1 MNESNHQGLS
11 QLYMNH
17 YPDKYNKGTVST
29 ALNNHTTNT
38 VGFMLALV
46 SSSSFPVPISLVK
59 RLGSSSSSLS
69 AMLDQIFTGQ
79 RCHWQ
84 VAHDTFEDWKWWNKI
99 TKDHTD
105 IQHATHVLVKVSKKW
120 QSMQGVERSFAAK
133 YWLRH
138 LIQEERTVEAKALLL
153 NPQWLMSRAADPE
166 GIIEECEED
175 LFEDD
180 STIVLLGEAVALGSK
195 EDSRGRDGNLSQDI
209 RRLPAVLIGHL
220 LGWATTNPEIQQL
233 LQQLKDT
240 DHGFS
245 WWCPTSPTMVQAGTS
260 RTHDSSSSSSCVIPS
275 HSGIVRS
282 IVFSNDGQC
291 VASCSA
297 DRTIRIWNTS
307 TGLTTHVLKG
317 HEDEV
322 YTIAFSSDGKTL
334 VSGGGNNDPTVRIW
348 TLKECGN
355 KVVEQE
361 QEQEQGTATVEDNG
375 ILALVEQE
383 QEQEQGTATVEDN
396 GILALPEHDPPQT
409 TQAMYS
415 MVVLKGHRKW
425 VRAVDFSPDGALAV
439 SASGDHTVRVWDLA
453 TEKTRH
459 ECIGHTN
466 EVFATS
472 FSSDGLYVLSG
483 SKDETICVWCVTTG
497 ALLHTLDC
505 TNHELISVRFS
516 SQHSQGKGFRI
527 VAEGWDKTVRV
538 WELNATQYTCVY
550 VSLPEHPLPLS
561 YVEDVKNQSI
571 FDRAINLKAVV
582 KADAPVGLNVGGV
595 YARSHIDGKTAV
607 AQDFER
613 LHFLQF
619 IPSPMALQQQERST
633 QGAQ

>member
-17 YPDKYNKGTVST
+17 YPEKGTVST

-99 TKDHTD
+99 TKDHTA

-120 QSMQGVERSFAAK
+120 QSMQGVEQSFAAK

-260 RTHDSSSSSSCVIPS
+260 RTHDSSSSSCVIPS

-361 QEQEQGTATVEDNG
+361 Q
-375 ILALVEQE
+375 
-383 QEQEQGTATVEDN
+383 GTATVEDN
-396 GILALPEHDPPQT
+396 GILALPEHDPPQP

>member
-17 YPDKYNKGTVST
+17 YPEKGTVST

-69 AMLDQIFTGQ
+69 AMVDQIFTGQ

-233 LQQLKDT
+233 LQQLKDM

-361 QEQEQGTATVEDNG
+361 QEQ
-375 ILALVEQE
+375 
-383 QEQEQGTATVEDN
+383 GTATVEDN
-396 GILALPEHDPPQT
+396 GILALPEHDPPQP

>member
-260 RTHDSSSSSSCVIPS
+260 RTHDSSSSSCVIPS

-361 QEQEQGTATVEDNG
+361 Q
-375 ILALVEQE
+375 
-383 QEQEQGTATVEDN
+383 GTATVEDN
-396 GILALPEHDPPQT
+396 GILALPEHAPPQT

>member
-1 MNESNHQGLS
+1 
-11 QLYMNH
+11 
-17 YPDKYNKGTVST
+17 
-29 ALNNHTTNT
+29 
-38 VGFMLALV
+38 
-46 SSSSFPVPISLVK
+46 
-59 RLGSSSSSLS
+59 
-69 AMLDQIFTGQ
+69 
-79 RCHWQ
+79 
-84 VAHDTFEDWKWWNKI
+84 
-99 TKDHTD
+99 
-105 IQHATHVLVKVSKKW
+105 
-120 QSMQGVERSFAAK
+120 
-133 YWLRH
+133 
-138 LIQEERTVEAKALLL
+138 
-153 NPQWLMSRAADPE
+153 
-166 GIIEECEED
+166 
-175 LFEDD
+175 
-180 STIVLLGEAVALGSK
+180 
-195 EDSRGRDGNLSQDI
+195 
-209 RRLPAVLIGHL
+209 
-220 LGWATTNPEIQQL
+220 
-233 LQQLKDT
+233 
-240 DHGFS
+240 
-245 WWCPTSPTMVQAGTS
+245 
-260 RTHDSSSSSSCVIPS
+260 
-275 HSGIVRS
+275 
-282 IVFSNDGQC
+282 
-291 VASCSA
+291 
-297 DRTIRIWNTS
+297 
-307 TGLTTHVLKG
+307 LTTHVLKG

-361 QEQEQGTATVEDNG
+361 Q
-375 ILALVEQE
+375 
-383 QEQEQGTATVEDN
+383 GTATVEDN
-396 GILALPEHDPPQT
+396 GILALPEHAPPQT
-409 TQAMYS
+409 TQAMYT

-459 ECIGHTN
+459 EFIGHTN

>member
-99 TKDHTD
+99 TKDHTA

-120 QSMQGVERSFAAK
+120 QSMEGVKRSFAAK

-260 RTHDSSSSSSCVIPS
+260 RTHDSSSSSCVIPS

-361 QEQEQGTATVEDNG
+361 Q
-375 ILALVEQE
+375 
-383 QEQEQGTATVEDN
+383 GTATVEDN
-396 GILALPEHDPPQT
+396 GILALPEHDPPQP

-439 SASGDHTVRVWDLA
+439 SASGGHTVRVWDLA

>member
-29 ALNNHTTNT
+29 ALNNNTTNT

-105 IQHATHVLVKVSKKW
+105 IQHATYVLVKVSKKW

-260 RTHDSSSSSSCVIPS
+260 RTHDSSSSSCVIPS

-361 QEQEQGTATVEDNG
+361 Q
-375 ILALVEQE
+375 
-383 QEQEQGTATVEDN
+383 GTATVEDN
-396 GILALPEHDPPQT
+396 GILALPEHAPPQT